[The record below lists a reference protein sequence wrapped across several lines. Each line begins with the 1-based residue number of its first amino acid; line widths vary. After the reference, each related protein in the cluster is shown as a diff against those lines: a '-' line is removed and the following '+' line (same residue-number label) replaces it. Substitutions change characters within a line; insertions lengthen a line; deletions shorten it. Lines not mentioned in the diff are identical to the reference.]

1 MSDNSADR
9 SKQPALDDPKEMAKT
24 FYQAGKAAFES
35 GQYRQAMS
43 MLEKAMSLLPKTSI
57 LGGEAG
63 IWLVMAQD
71 AAGRYEDA
79 IALCTKLAQHPHS
92 ETAQQGKRLLYI
104 LKAPKLKTNP
114 EWNSTIPDLTQIG
127 DGDFRSST
135 LNSYP
140 KPKVRKRKPK
150 EEPVE
155 LEPIDWSQID
165 TKDNQFIAIALGVT
179 SLLLLGWAWLF

>member
-1 MSDNSADR
+1 MSDDSQNST
-9 SKQPALDDPKEMAKT
+9 SQPPLDNPKEMAET

-35 GQYRQAMS
+35 GQYRQAIS
-43 MLEKAMSLLPKTSI
+43 MLEKAIALLPNTSI

-79 IALCTKLAQHPHS
+79 IALCTKLAKHPHT

-114 EWNSTIPDLTQIG
+114 EWNSKIPDLSQIG
-127 DGDFRSST
+127 EGEGNAAT
-135 LNSYP
+135 LSSYP
-140 KPKVRKRKPK
+140 KPKARKRKPK
-150 EEPVE
+150 EESEE

-165 TKDNQFIAIALGVT
+165 TQDNQFIAIALGVM
-179 SLLLLGWAWLF
+179 SLLLLGWVWLS

>member
-1 MSDNSADR
+1 MGENSIN
-9 SKQPALDDPKEMAKT
+9 SPSQPALDDPKEMAKT

-35 GQYRQAMS
+35 GQYRQAIS
-43 MLEKAMSLLPKTSI
+43 MLEKAMSLLPSASI

-79 IALCTKLAQHPHS
+79 IALCTKLAKHPHM

-114 EWNSTIPDLTQIG
+114 EWNSKIPDLSQIG
-127 DGDFRSST
+127 EDGSNPSP
-135 LNSYP
+135 LSSYP

-150 EEPVE
+150 EQPEE
-155 LEPIDWSQID
+155 LAPIDWSQID
-165 TKDNQFIAIALGVT
+165 TKDNQFVAIALGII
-179 SLLLLGWAWLF
+179 SLLLLGWMWLS